1 MFTNIN
7 IIFKKE
13 LKSYFNSPMAY
24 IFLVVFAIVTGYFF
38 TNTFFLFN
46 QSNMRA
52 LFNIVPLVYL
62 FFIPAITMGLI
73 AREKNIGTMEV
84 ISTLPIKDVEFVVG
98 KFLSAL
104 SLIALG
110 LTFTLI
116 HFFTLVN
123 VGTNIDYG
131 AVFTGYL
138 GLLMLGSVYASVGTF
153 ASSVTDNQVIAF
165 IISVFIVLV
174 FFLMDKMLY
183 FMPVSIAG
191 LIQYISVDYHL
202 SNISRGVID
211 SRNIIYFASL
221 IGFFLFTTVRIL
233 EIRKWRD

>member
-1 MFTNIN
+1 
-7 IIFKKE
+7 
-13 LKSYFNSPMAY
+13 
-24 IFLVVFAIVTGYFF
+24 
-38 TNTFFLFN
+38 
-46 QSNMRA
+46 MRA

-98 KFLSAL
+98 KFLAAFC
-104 SLIALG
+104 LIALG
-110 LTFTLI
+110 LAFTLI
-116 HFFTLVN
+116 HFFTLMN
-123 VGTNIDYG
+123 VGTNVDYG

-165 IISVFIVLV
+165 IIAVFIVLV

-191 LIQYISVDYHL
+191 FIQYISVDFHL

-221 IGFFLFTTVRIL
+221 IGFFLFTTVRTL
-233 EIRKWRD
+233 EIRKWR

>member
-38 TNTFFLFN
+38 ANTFFLFN

-62 FFIPAITMGLI
+62 FFIPAITMSLI
-73 AREKNIGTMEV
+73 AREKNIGTMEI

-110 LTFTLI
+110 LAFTLI
-116 HFFTLVN
+116 HFITLVN

-165 IISVFIVLV
+165 IISVFIVLI

-221 IGFFLFTTVRIL
+221 IGFFLFTTVRVL
-233 EIRKWRD
+233 EIRKWR

>member
-1 MFTNIN
+1 MNSIKTILMR
-7 IIFKKE
+7 E

-24 IFLVVFAIVTGYFF
+24 IFLVVFAIVNGYFF

-52 LFNIVPLVYL
+52 LFNIIPLVYL
-62 FFIPAITMGLI
+62 FFIPAVTMSLI

-84 ISTLPIKDVEFVVG
+84 MATLPINDIDFVIG

-104 SLIALG
+104 SLIIIGLG
-110 LTFTLI
+110 ITLI
-116 HFFTLVN
+116 HFFTLMN

-138 GLLMLGSVYASVGTF
+138 GLIMLGAVYAAVGTF
-153 ASSVTDNQVIAF
+153 ASSITDNQVISF
-165 IISVFIVLV
+165 IIGVFVVLV
-174 FFLMDKMLY
+174 FFLMDKMLL
-183 FMPVSIAG
+183 FVPGSLSG
-191 LIQYISVDYHL
+191 LIQYLSVDFHL

-221 IGFFLFTTVRIL
+221 VGFFLFMTVRVL
-233 EIRKWRD
+233 EIRKWR

>member
-1 MFTNIN
+1 MLTNIN

-13 LKSYFNSPMAY
+13 LKSYFNTPMAY

-110 LTFTLI
+110 LAFTLI
-116 HFFTLVN
+116 HFFTLMN
-123 VGTNIDYG
+123 EGTNIDYG

-138 GLLMLGSVYASVGTF
+138 GLLMLGAVYASVGTF

-174 FFLMDKMLY
+174 FFLMDKMLH

-221 IGFFLFTTVRIL
+221 IGLFLFTTVRVL
-233 EIRKWRD
+233 EIRKWR

>member
-1 MFTNIN
+1 MLTNIN

-98 KFLSAL
+98 KFMSAL

-110 LTFTLI
+110 LAFTLI
-116 HFFTLVN
+116 HFFTLMN

-138 GLLMLGSVYASVGTF
+138 GLLMLGAVYASVGTF

-165 IISVFIVLV
+165 IISVFIVLI

-221 IGFFLFTTVRIL
+221 IGFFLFTTVRVL
-233 EIRKWRD
+233 EIRKWR

>member
-1 MFTNIN
+1 MLTNIN
-7 IIFKKE
+7 VIFKKE

-98 KFLSAL
+98 KFMSAL

-110 LTFTLI
+110 LAFTLI
-116 HFFTLVN
+116 HFFTLMN

-138 GLLMLGSVYASVGTF
+138 GLLMLGAVYASVGTF

-191 LIQYISVDYHL
+191 LIQYLSVDYHL

-221 IGFFLFTTVRIL
+221 IGFFLFTTVRVL
-233 EIRKWRD
+233 EIRKWR

>member
-110 LTFTLI
+110 LVFTFI
-116 HFFTLVN
+116 HFFTLMN

-138 GLLMLGSVYASVGTF
+138 GLLMLGAVYASVGTF

-191 LIQYISVDYHL
+191 VIQYISVDYHL

-221 IGFFLFTTVRIL
+221 IGLFLFTTIRVL
-233 EIRKWRD
+233 EIRKWR

>member
-1 MFTNIN
+1 MLANIN

-73 AREKNIGTMEV
+73 AREKNIGTMEI

-104 SLIALG
+104 TLIALG
-110 LTFTLI
+110 LIFTFI
-116 HFFTLVN
+116 NFFTLMN

-138 GLLMLGSVYASVGTF
+138 GLLMLGAVYASVGTF

-165 IISVFIVLV
+165 IISVFIVLI

-221 IGFFLFTTVRIL
+221 IGLFLFTTVRVL
-233 EIRKWRD
+233 EIRKWR